1 MDVVTLMYKF
11 IEYSD
16 HYSKVSGNL
25 WQYCRDKPNATLLDS
40 KSFKSKID
48 ITRSIPVDGNTK
60 NV

>member
-1 MDVVTLMYKF
+1 MYNF
-11 IEYSD
+11 IEYSG

-40 KSFKSKID
+40 QSFKSKID